1 MMNVNYITY
10 LESQRRSPLTIVNYT
25 KYINMALEYIRKP
38 ENEITYMDLVAWKNT
53 FANLKPN
60 SQNIR
65 IAAVKNYFGFLK
77 KAGVTTSNPAEE
89 LEKQKVRDCD
99 VKQKPYIEAHYLQKV
114 RDCDVKQKPY
124 IEAHYLRDMVNN
136 ARTIRDKA
144 IILLFATT
152 GLRVSELTGITIEQY
167 ENMSGSDG
175 RELAIVGKGNKT
187 RRVYINDE
195 TKMAIDC
202 YLATRPRSEYN
213 NLFLSFQGGP
223 IHSNNLSQTLKN
235 VAKNAGYPQ
244 WQDICNHALR
254 AAFATTKAEQGVPL
268 TTIQSAMGHAKL
280 DTTLIYI
287 KRNQNVIND
296 AMANMAF

>member
-1 MMNVNYITY
+1 MMNANYITY
-10 LESQRRSPLTIVNYT
+10 LESQRRSPLTIANYT

-99 VKQKPYIEAHYLQKV
+99 VKQKPYIEAHYL
-114 RDCDVKQKPY
+114 
-124 IEAHYLRDMVNN
+124 RDMVNH
-136 ARTIRDKA
+136 ARTLRDKA

-152 GLRVSELTGITIEQY
+152 GLRVSELTGITLDQY
-167 ENMSGSDG
+167 KNMSGNNG

-202 YLATRPRSEYN
+202 YLTARPRSEYN